1 MSPRKPPRLA
11 TWLLHRLGLARQNP
25 PLTGDL
31 LEEFCSGR
39 SAGWYWRQTVVVILT
54 GLARH
59 ARVRRRL
66 LTAYAIGWAA
76 ETATTFVL
84 WRLHLPRQFHPSGS
98 EAASVLIFRGFLA
111 VVLIALAGGL
121 FGLLKGISRD
131 IYRIFRGL
139 PANPNMVMI
148 ASERFIGLLI
158 LYWCFALFSDTSPWD
173 FVFSQ
178 SVWLLWEV
186 GFALKDSRSV
196 RS

>member
-11 TWLLHRLGLARQNP
+11 TWLLNRSGFAHQNP
-25 PLTGDL
+25 PLAGDL
-31 LEEFCSGR
+31 LEEFRSGR
-39 SAGWYWRQTVVVILT
+39 SAAWYWRQTVVVILT
-54 GLARH
+54 GLARQ
-59 ARVRRRL
+59 ASLRRRL

-76 ETATTFVL
+76 ETAITFAL
-84 WRLHLPRQFHPSGS
+84 WRFHLPRQFHPSGS

-111 VVLIALAGGL
+111 VVLIALASGL
-121 FGLLKGISRD
+121 FGLLKAIFLD
-131 IYRIFRGL
+131 IYRHFRAL

-148 ASERFIGLLI
+148 ASERFVGLLI
-158 LYWCFALFSDTSPWD
+158 LYWGFALFLDCSLGN

-186 GFALKDSRSV
+186 GFALKDSRGV